1 MQRKLKNI
9 QTYLK
14 LLDIASGFLADQLG
28 TSVSN
33 VSHALAGKNKT
44 LLNRIAVF
52 LCNNYEIDESQF
64 FDLSDDEI
72 RARLERF
79 ERVQE
84 KIIKTVAGL
93 QQNQTDIIK
102 NIK

>member
-1 MQRKLKNI
+1 MQRKLKNV
-9 QTYLK
+9 QVHLQR
-14 LLDIASGFLADQLG
+14 LEIAPGYLADQLG

-52 LCNNYEIDESQF
+52 LCDNYEVDGSQF

-79 ERVQE
+79 ERVQD
-84 KIIKTVAGL
+84 KIVKTVAGL
-93 QQNQTDIIK
+93 QQNQTDIINK
-102 NIK
+102 LK